1 MYDVKA
7 DLEELL
13 AGFKGEVEGV
23 PRILAQLLSDEQQFP
38 GVSVA

>member
-13 AGFKGEVEGV
+13 AGFKWEVERIPG
-23 PRILAQLLSDEQQFP
+23 ILAPLLSDE
-38 GVSVA
+38 

>member
-13 AGFKGEVEGV
+13 EGFKWEGGSG
-23 PRILAQLLSDEQQFP
+23 LAP
-38 GVSVA
+38 GGSECD